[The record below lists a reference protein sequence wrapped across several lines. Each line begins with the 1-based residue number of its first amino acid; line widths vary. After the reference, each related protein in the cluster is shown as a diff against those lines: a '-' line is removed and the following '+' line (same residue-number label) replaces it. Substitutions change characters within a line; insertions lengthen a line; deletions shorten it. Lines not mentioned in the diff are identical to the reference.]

1 MIHSDES
8 SIPLLLLP
16 VTYLLVLPVTYSHT
30 NFVYPFTL
38 RVRYTLSDESN
49 GYKLS
54 DDSSTPFYSTSNG
67 FLLYV

>member
-1 MIHSDES
+1 MGS
-8 SIPLLLLP
+8 SASYI
-16 VTYLLVLPVTYSHT
+16 
-30 NFVYPFTL
+30 VYPFTL

-67 FLLYV
+67 FFTLRVTGITGMPNPNI